1 MFVRF
6 FCIAASAERLK
17 DLNGKLK
24 LNMSCLYFQSLKFN
38 QRFNVSP
45 PAKSCMLLVHTNV
58 IATVLQFFIL
68 QMFSRIEKPKVV
80 QSRQSRVF

>member
-6 FCIAASAERLK
+6 FITASAERLK

-45 PAKSCMLLVHTNV
+45 PAKSCMLLVHTNL
-58 IATVLQFFIL
+58 IATVVQFFHSSDV
-68 QMFSRIEKPKVV
+68 FTYRKTKSCSVK
-80 QSRQSRVF
+80 SRVF